1 MATTAMQML
10 QLNEAYENA
19 CQALETRWS
28 KKNMDTATADGRR
41 NSAAFKEAADLLD
54 KNHWKGMKDIKK
66 KERQDKQPSAKVQR
80 VTDINPKS
88 KDFSIVA
95 EFETVKGAR
104 EALRDHYWTQ
114 DGPEDEDDNGKD
126 NTVVRP
132 CDSNRFPLLARA
144 FLMSRGRARCPVLPW
159 LYLIDTLYGTFTS
172 LGISLGR
179 LGSLWRSRHYGSL
192 RRTPLH
198 IYFTHY
204 VVRSLDH
211 AICRFYHGLTT
222 RHCIITS
229 HHYTSLHI
237 TSHHFIAT
245 TCYLTSLANTFTLPL
260 PHHCVTVAN
269 CQGWHEWLQL
279 GACVLHPPDG

>member
-132 CDSNRFPLLARA
+132 CDSNPLSVARTRVFDVA
-144 FLMSRGRARCPVLPW
+144 
-159 LYLIDTLYGTFTS
+159 
-172 LGISLGR
+172 
-179 LGSLWRSRHYGSL
+179 RSRAVS
-192 RRTPLH
+192 R
-198 IYFTHY
+198 
-204 VVRSLDH
+204 
-211 AICRFYHGLTT
+211 A
-222 RHCIITS
+222 
-229 HHYTSLHI
+229 
-237 TSHHFIAT
+237 AM
-245 TCYLTSLANTFTLPL
+245 AL
-260 PHHCVTVAN
+260 PH
-269 CQGWHEWLQL
+269 
-279 GACVLHPPDG
+279 